1 VALSSLRIPD
11 QLPPAFM
18 GLHMPLIL
26 GSPWVSYLRT
36 LLVAN
41 PRVQMD
47 AALRTLLDNR
57 EFSIQ

>member
-1 VALSSLRIPD
+1 MS
-11 QLPPAFM
+11 
-18 GLHMPLIL
+18 LHMPLIL